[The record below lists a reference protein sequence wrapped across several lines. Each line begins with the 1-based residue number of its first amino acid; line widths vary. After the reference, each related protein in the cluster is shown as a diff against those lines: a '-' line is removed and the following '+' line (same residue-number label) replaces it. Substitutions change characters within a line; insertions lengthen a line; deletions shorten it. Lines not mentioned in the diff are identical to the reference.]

1 MLDAL
6 KTKKAK
12 AKAVADEAT
21 KEAATKEAATKEQT
35 MSAEDAAPAKAEAAV
50 QIWHGF
56 SSVLVTVTHIPA
68 GLYFDGSSRTP
79 GTPEASCDTASLLR
93 ALRSPET
100 EVPTGFPDVL
110 CIQVK
115 KYASN
120 FRTLALIGVAAAFCA
135 VVKND
140 GCASPTSTKALTSAY
155 GSACPPQWLPVLLT
169 FNSCHDGSP
178 LPPRSTRSRR
188 GSATRRTAQCRRTA

>member
-56 SSVLVTVTHIPA
+56 SSVIVTVTHIPA
-68 GLYFDGSSRTP
+68 GLYILMAQAAP
-79 GTPEASCDTASLLR
+79 PEPRRPPVTLLAYCEPSGLLR
-93 ALRSPET
+93 LKCPLDSPM
-100 EVPTGFPDVL
+100 
-110 CIQVK
+110 
-115 KYASN
+115 S
-120 FRTLALIGVAAAFCA
+120 
-135 VVKND
+135 
-140 GCASPTSTKALTSAY
+140 CAS
-155 GSACPPQWLPVLLT
+155 
-169 FNSCHDGSP
+169 
-178 LPPRSTRSRR
+178 R
-188 GSATRRTAQCRRTA
+188 

>member
-79 GTPEASCDTASLLR
+79 GTPEASCDT
-93 ALRSPET
+93 T
-100 EVPTGFPDVL
+100 
-110 CIQVK
+110 
-115 KYASN
+115 
-120 FRTLALIGVAAAFCA
+120 
-135 VVKND
+135 
-140 GCASPTSTKALTSAY
+140 ASP
-155 GSACPPQWLPVLLT
+155 PV
-169 FNSCHDGSP
+169 S
-178 LPPRSTRSRR
+178 
-188 GSATRRTAQCRRTA
+188 